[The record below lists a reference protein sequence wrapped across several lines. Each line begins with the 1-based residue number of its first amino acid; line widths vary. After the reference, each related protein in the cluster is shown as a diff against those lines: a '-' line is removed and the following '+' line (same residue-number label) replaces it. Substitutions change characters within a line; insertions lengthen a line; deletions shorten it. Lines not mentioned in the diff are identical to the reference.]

1 MTSMCLMRMQRN
13 VSSRRLSTTDRRVGR
28 VYVNQFTSRGYGLR
42 EAIKQA
48 ISPKSQRPQTASD
61 LSQLLPA
68 R

>member
-1 MTSMCLMRMQRN
+1 VPHADAKNRQLAP
-13 VSSRRLSTTDRRVGR
+13 LSTTDRRVGR

>member
-1 MTSMCLMRMQRN
+1 MSNQLGLLMLALLAGEEVDN
-13 VSSRRLSTTDRRVGR
+13 TVGR